1 MNKIDVIQ
9 TAIQADWGSMRI
21 RTAPV
26 TVANGRTIRIAAV
39 GVSDLGE
46 PFANSS
52 SLHLRWELRS
62 CGSLAYWDELHGSK
76 RSKYS
81 WERFLSLQNESGE
94 VNSYHVFQF
103 NLSSF
108 RVKIL

>member
-1 MNKIDVIQ
+1 MNKIDIIR
-9 TAIQADWGSMRI
+9 TAIRADRGSMRLCA
-21 RTAPV
+21 APV

-52 SLHLRWELRS
+52 SLHLRWELSS
-62 CGSLAYWDELHGSK
+62 CESLAYWDELYGLK

-81 WERFLSLQNESGE
+81 WERFLTLQNESGE
-94 VNSYHVFQF
+94 VKSYIIFQ
-103 NLSSF
+103 L
-108 RVKIL
+108 K